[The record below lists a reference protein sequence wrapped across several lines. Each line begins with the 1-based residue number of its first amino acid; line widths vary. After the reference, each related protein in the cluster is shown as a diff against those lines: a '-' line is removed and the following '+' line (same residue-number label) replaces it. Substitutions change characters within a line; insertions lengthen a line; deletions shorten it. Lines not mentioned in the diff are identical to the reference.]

1 MQVVTNAFYLGATK
15 IHSNKTGKDYVKIA
29 LAIDGGFASFITPKN
44 VGDGILQGC
53 PKVVDNFIK
62 THAPQGCEVTL
73 NLEFTER
80 GNFTG
85 IDSIKE
91 LGK

>member
-1 MQVVTNAFYLGATK
+1 MKVQTPAFYLGTQK
-15 IHSNKTGKDYVKIA
+15 IHSNKTGKDYLKIA

-44 VGDGILQGC
+44 IGDDILNKC
-53 PKVVDNFIK
+53 SKVVENFNK
-62 THAPQGCEVTL
+62 THAPQSCEVTL

-85 IDSIKE
+85 IDEIK
-91 LGK
+91 G